1 MSPETAMCEKCK
13 ELDLKIEHFRS
24 LSSVVTDRM
33 TLDGID
39 ALIAKCEAEKKT
51 LHPDEPE
58 AGGLKLP
65 S

>member
-1 MSPETAMCEKCK
+1 MCEKCK

-39 ALIAKCEAEKKT
+39 TLIEKYQAEKKA
-51 LHPDEPE
+51 LHPD
-58 AGGLKLP
+58 
-65 S
+65 